1 MDLVDADRAG
11 VRVGVPAVSI
21 HASSFHSW
29 SDSTTMEPVAGGISW
44 ERSIG
49 SAFIFHSWFALS
61 SSYL

>member
-1 MDLVDADRAG
+1 MLTG
-11 VRVGVPAVSI
+11 PACGSVCLRWSI

-29 SDSTTMEPVAGGISW
+29 SDSMTMEPVAGGISW